1 MSRLFDQL
9 FKYLHRFISYS
20 FAIVFFSLQGA
31 FFGAFY
37 AYFFG
42 SALIPNFTIEN
53 HPQVVY
59 VFVFSTILAAI
70 GHSIEFGILTPLGYG
85 GVRNDLKKLNQF
97 LRPNETIRHKD
108 ILELENN
115 LNTLIHLPK
124 ENMYA
129 AIRFAVFIF
138 ISVSV
143 THIIFQYP
151 LYELLFITIG
161 WVSAVFVYGGFSYI
175 ISDYFTGNK
184 RVEIKKILAYR
195 DVSVHKNYGILSL
208 KGKFIFLLVLIL
220 LSLSVLSVFI
230 SFGNASFLKISVFI
244 GMTFL
249 EAVILIYMFFQS
261 INMTLEQI
269 NESANS
275 LASGGRG
282 ALPILS
288 IDKEFIFFAENFE
301 KATREVGRIRENLQ
315 ELVEAKTSELRNS
328 LETVETLKKQQD
340 GDYFLTS
347 LLIKP
352 LSLNKTIGSH
362 VKTDFLIKQKKTFLF
377 HGRENE
383 IGGDICIARTITL
396 RDKDYTFFL
405 NADAMGKSLQGAGG
419 VLVLGAAVQSILE
432 RSIVVESVKTLYAER
447 WIKNAYQELH
457 HIFESF
463 DCSMLVSMVMGL
475 IDDDTG
481 LMYYLN
487 AEHPWSVLYRKGNA
501 EFIKT
506 NSELRKLGTPFSEKS
521 LEIST
526 LQLVPGDVLILG
538 SDGRDDIE
546 FVTGTSARK
555 INHDEEL
562 FLRHVE
568 RGDGDLNAIYKSIL
582 TMGELTDDLS
592 LMRIAF
598 KENIHLPPRA
608 IRKESYEFM
617 RKAKSQIKLEQFEEA
632 KNSLLDANRIN
643 PENREIQRALIRLL
657 VRMKEFPLA
666 AEKLNTYIEEYPGD
680 TDLIYLASF
689 TYKQTK
695 EYGKAIDM
703 GERIRLRNPG
713 HLSNLIHLA
722 QLYLTIGNLP
732 KAEKTLQLTTLIPSD
747 PKRIDQLKS
756 QIETFKKKIVD
767 EIPS

>member
-59 VFVFSTILAAI
+59 VFVFATILAAI

-138 ISVSV
+138 VSVSV

-195 DVSVHKNYGILSL
+195 DVSVHKNFGILSL

>member
-1 MSRLFDQL
+1 MSIFFDRI
-9 FKYLHRFISYS
+9 FKFFYKYISYS
-20 FAIVFFSLQGA
+20 FAIVFFSLLGA

-42 SALIPNFTIEN
+42 SALIPDFTAVN
-53 HPQVVY
+53 HPEVVL
-59 VFVFSTILAAI
+59 VFVIATLFAAL
-70 GHSIEFGILTPLGYG
+70 GHSVEFGILAPLGYQG
-85 GVRNDLKKLNQF
+85 FRSDTKKLNRT

-108 ILELENN
+108 ILELESI
-115 LNTLIHLPK
+115 LNSIIDFPK

-129 AIRFAVFIF
+129 ALRYASLVF
-138 ISVSV
+138 ISVSI
-143 THIIFQYP
+143 THIIYKHPF
-151 LYELLFITIG
+151 YELALIFIG
-161 WVSAVFVYGGFSYI
+161 WLAAVFVYGGFSYI
-175 ISDYFTGNK
+175 ISDYFTGAK
-184 RVEIKKILAYR
+184 RVEIKKILAYK
-195 DVSVHKNYGILSL
+195 DVAIHKNHGIMSL
-208 KGKFIFLLVLIL
+208 KGKFIFLLILIL
-220 LSLSVLSVFI
+220 LSLSVLAVFI
-230 SFGNASFLKISVFI
+230 SFENASLVKISAFI
-244 GMTFL
+244 TMTFF
-249 EAVILIYMFFQS
+249 EAVILIFMFFQS
-261 INMTLEQI
+261 INLTLEQI

-275 LASGGRG
+275 LATGGRG

-288 IDKEFIFFAENFE
+288 IDKEFIQFAENFE

-328 LETVETLKKQQD
+328 LETVEYLKKQQD

-352 LSLNKTIGSH
+352 LSLNKTLGTN
-362 VKTDFLIKQKKTFLF
+362 VKTDFFIKQKKTFTF

-383 IGGDICIARTITL
+383 IGGDICITRTVSL
-396 RDKDYTFFL
+396 RGKEYTFFL

-432 RSIVVESVKTLYAER
+432 RSLAVQSVKLLYAER

-475 IDDDTG
+475 IDDETG
-481 LMYYLN
+481 LVYYVN
-487 AEHPWSVLYRKGNA
+487 AEHPWSVLLRNEKA

-506 NSELRKLGTPFSEKS
+506 NSELRKLGTPVKENA

-526 LQLVPGDVLILG
+526 LQLQPGDILILG

-546 FVTGTSARK
+546 FVTEADLRK

-562 FLRHVE
+562 FLHHVE
-568 RGDGDLNAIYKSIL
+568 SGKGELKSIYHSIL
-582 TMGELTDDLS
+582 ETGELTDDLS
-592 LMRIAF
+592 LMRISF
-598 KENIHLPPRA
+598 KEHLSLPPRS
-608 IRKESYEFM
+608 IRKESYELM
-617 RKAKSQIKLEQFEEA
+617 RKARSNIKENLLEKAKENLLEA
-632 KNSLLDANRIN
+632 NKIN
-643 PENREIQRALIRLL
+643 PENQEILRALLRLL
-657 VRMKEFPLA
+657 VRTKEYTLA
-666 AEKLNTYIEEYPGD
+666 SEKFNSYIEEFPGD

-713 HLSNLIHLA
+713 HLANLLRLV
-722 QLYLTIGNLP
+722 QLYLLVGNLP
-732 KAEKTLQLTTLIPSD
+732 KAEKTLGLASFLTADS
-747 PKRIDQLKS
+747 KRVES
-756 QIETFKKKIVD
+756 FRMQIEDFKKKVLD
-767 EIPS
+767 

>member
-138 ISVSV
+138 VSVSV

>member
-1 MSRLFDQL
+1 MSSFFDRI
-9 FKYLHRFISYS
+9 FKFFYKYISYS
-20 FAIVFFSLQGA
+20 FAIVFFSLLGA

-42 SALIPNFTIEN
+42 SALIPDFTMAN
-53 HPQVVY
+53 HPEVVL
-59 VFVFSTILAAI
+59 VFVVTTLMAAL
-70 GHSIEFGILTPLGYG
+70 GHSIEFGILAPIGYQG
-85 GVRNDLKKLNQF
+85 FRSDTKKLNIT

-108 ILELENN
+108 ILELENI
-115 LNTLIHLPK
+115 LKSIIDFPK
-124 ENMYA
+124 ENMFAAVRYA
-129 AIRFAVFIF
+129 CFVFLSVMITYLIYKYPIYELALIF
-138 ISVSV
+138 I
-143 THIIFQYP
+143 
-151 LYELLFITIG
+151 G
-161 WVSAVFVYGGFSYI
+161 WLAAVFVYGGFSYI
-175 ISDYFTGNK
+175 ISDYFTGAK

-195 DVSVHKNYGILSL
+195 DVTIHKNYGIMSL
-208 KGKFIFLLVLIL
+208 KGKFIFLLILIL
-220 LSLSVLSVFI
+220 LSLSVLAVFI
-230 SFGNASFLKISVFI
+230 SFENASLLKISAFI
-244 GMTFL
+244 TMTFF
-249 EAVILIYMFFQS
+249 EAVILIFMFFQS
-261 INMTLEQI
+261 INLTLEQI

-288 IDKEFIFFAENFE
+288 IDKEFIQFAENFE

-328 LETVETLKKQQD
+328 LEIVESLKKQQD

-352 LSLNKTIGSH
+352 LSLNKTLGSN
-362 VKTDFLIKQKKTFLF
+362 VKTDFFIKQKKTFTF

-383 IGGDICIARTITL
+383 IGGDICITRTLSL
-396 RDKDYTFFL
+396 RGKDYTFFL

-432 RSIVVESVKTLYAER
+432 RSNAVQSVKLLYAER

-475 IDDDTG
+475 IDDETG
-481 LMYYLN
+481 LVYYLN
-487 AEHPWSVLYRKGNA
+487 AEHPWSVLFRNEKA
-501 EFIKT
+501 EFIKN
-506 NSELRKLGTPFSEKS
+506 NSELRKLGTPVKENS

-526 LQLVPGDVLILG
+526 LQLQPGDVLVLG

-546 FVTGTSARK
+546 FVSMEDLRK

-562 FLRHVE
+562 FLHHVE
-568 RGDGDLNAIYKSIL
+568 RGKGDLKSIYKSIL
-582 TMGELTDDLS
+582 ETGELTDDLS
-592 LMRIAF
+592 LMRISF
-598 KENIHLPPRA
+598 KENTTLPARS
-608 IRKESYEFM
+608 IRKESYELM
-617 RKAKSQIKLEQFEEA
+617 RKARTNIKDGQLEKA
-632 KNSLLDANRIN
+632 KQNLVDANKIN
-643 PENREIQRALIRLL
+643 PENQEISRALIRLL
-657 VRMKEFPLA
+657 VRMKDYGFA
-666 AEKLNTYIEEYPGD
+666 AEKLNAYIEEFPGD

-713 HLSNLIHLA
+713 HLSNLLRLV
-722 QLYLTIGNLP
+722 QLYLLIGNLP
-732 KAEKTLQLTTLIPSD
+732 KAEKTLGLTSFLTADS
-747 PKRIDQLKS
+747 KRIESFKL
-756 QIETFKKKIVD
+756 QIEDYKKKVLD
-767 EIPS
+767 